1 MIDFEE
7 SFIQVTQEY
16 LEASA
21 KLAQATALCGDDPIK
36 QDMIGFILPDFEEM
50 CARSEG
56 VRTLAETAYNDNREF
71 IISEMKEITII
82 NLRIAE
88 QIEKKLAPLVDLI

>member
-36 QDMIGFILPDFEEM
+36 QDMVILSDSTAAGEFAAFM
-50 CARSEG
+50 RSDTVSDILLSSGYLLPEG
-56 VRTLAETAYNDNREF
+56 E
-71 IISEMKEITII
+71 
-82 NLRIAE
+82 
-88 QIEKKLAPLVDLI
+88 P

>member
-7 SFIQVTQEY
+7 NFIQVTQEY

-36 QDMIGFILPDFEEM
+36 QDMIGFILSDFEEM

-88 QIEKKLAPLVDLI
+88 QIEKKLAHLVDLT